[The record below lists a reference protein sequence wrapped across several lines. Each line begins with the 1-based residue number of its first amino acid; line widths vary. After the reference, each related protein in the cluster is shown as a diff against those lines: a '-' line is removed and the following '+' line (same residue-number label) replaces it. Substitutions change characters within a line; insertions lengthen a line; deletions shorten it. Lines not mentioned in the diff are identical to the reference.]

1 MYSSKVCFVS
11 VCLMALTTLSLAQNS
26 PKDFVDAHT
35 ESRREVGAA
44 PLVWNNTLAAYAQK
58 YATLR
63 SADCAM
69 EHSEG
74 PYGENLAAGS
84 WNMSAKEAVEMW
96 IEEKK
101 FYNEKSNSCDGG
113 ECLHYTQVVWAN
125 THRLGCARVKCQD
138 GWTFVTC
145 NYDPPGNYIGE
156 RPY

>member
-1 MYSSKVCFVS
+1 MPTPPPAKK
-11 VCLMALTTLSLAQNS
+11 LARPLSYG
-26 PKDFVDAHT
+26 K
-35 ESRREVGAA
+35 
-44 PLVWNNTLAAYAQK
+44 NTLAAYAYK
-58 YATLR
+58 YATHR

-84 WNMSAKEAVEMW
+84 WNVSAKEAVEMW

-101 FYNEKSNSCDGG
+101 FYNKKSNTCDGG
-113 ECLHYTQVVWAN
+113 ECLHYTQVVWAD
-125 THRLGCARVKCQD
+125 THWVGCARVKCQD

-145 NYDPPGNYIGE
+145 NYDPPGNYICE